1 MSALPLSGIKILDLT
16 RVLAGP
22 LSAQMLGDLGAEV
35 IKIERPGTGDDA
47 RAFGPPYLT
56 DPEGKANNNNSF
68 YLCANRNKKSVTVN
82 IAKPEGQAII
92 RELAKDVDVFMEN
105 YKVGDLKRYG
115 LDYETIKAINPRI
128 IYCSVTGFGQTGPYA
143 PRAGYDAI
151 LQAMGGLMSVTGHMD
166 GEPGEGPMKVGP
178 SIVDYMTG
186 MNTSIGILSALYNRD
201 ANGGVGQ
208 HLDVCLF
215 DTVIASLSHW
225 LQIYLVNGKTPPR
238 RGTWGNGGM
247 PAGVFRCTEG
257 ELMLVVGNDGQ
268 FQRTCAVL
276 GEPEL
281 ANDKRFIKNN
291 DRVVHGKEIMAIFA
305 GLFLKKPVAHWL
317 EKLEEAGVPSGPI
330 NNFEQVFSD
339 PHVQSRGMRVK
350 TEHKFEPELSLI
362 RNALTFSETPI
373 ETYRAPPLLGEH
385 TQEVL
390 GGKLGYDAGKIETLK
405 KQGII

>member
-115 LDYETIKAINPRI
+115 LDYETIKAINPGI

-186 MNTSIGILSALYNRD
+186 MNTSIGILSALYHRD
-201 ANGGVGQ
+201 ANNGQGQ
-208 HLDVCLF
+208 HIDVCLF

-247 PAGVFRCTEG
+247 PAGVFRCTDG

-281 ANDKRFIKNN
+281 ANDPRFLKNN

-305 GLFLKKPVAHWL
+305 GLFLKQKVSYWL

-350 TEHKFEPELSLI
+350 TKHKFEPELSLI
-362 RNALTFSETPI
+362 RNALTLSGTPI
-373 ETYRAPPLLGEH
+373 TEYRAPPLLGEH

-390 GGKLGYDAGKIETLK
+390 GGKLGYDAGKIEELK